1 MHTAELLVPYPSPF
15 QVEIAVAKLKK
26 YKSPGS
32 DNILS
37 ELIQAAGQT
46 LMD

>member
-1 MHTAELLVPYPSPF
+1 
-15 QVEIAVAKLKK
+15 LKK

-46 LMD
+46 LMDWDP